1 MKALLVELFEHYY
14 KDIYTYLYSLCQ
26 DASLS
31 EDLTSEVFLEVV
43 KSIATF
49 RGESDIKTWLFSIAR
64 HKWYAY
70 LRNKTRQIP
79 TESIHD
85 LYDSNFVGLSYASFP
100 SELEQIIHSVLSAE
114 PELNRRVFQL
124 RLDGYSYFEI
134 ASKLGIS
141 ENSARV
147 VYFRAKAKI
156 KKYLEKEGFSYD

>member
-1 MKALLVELFEHYY
+1 MKELLVELFDHYY
-14 KDIYTYLYSLCQ
+14 KDIYTYLYSLSH

-70 LRNKTRQIP
+70 LRKKKTQLS

-85 LYDSNFVGLSYASFP
+85 LYDSNFVGTQNTSFP
-100 SELEQIIHSVLSAE
+100 SDLKQIIKTLLDSE
-114 PELNRRVFQL
+114 TETTKEVFHL
-124 RLDGYSYFEI
+124 RICGYSYFEI
-134 ASKLGIS
+134 SEKLNIS

-147 VYFRAKAKI
+147 IFFRVKTKI
-156 KKYLEKEGFSYD
+156 KKYLEKEGFYYD

>member
-1 MKALLVELFEHYY
+1 MNALLVELFDHYY
-14 KDIYTYLYSLCQ
+14 KDIYIYLYSLCH

-31 EDLTSEVFLEVV
+31 EDLTSEVFLEVI

-49 RGESDIKTWLFSIAR
+49 RGESNIKTWLFSIAR

-70 LRNKTRQIP
+70 LRNKTHQIQ

-85 LYDSNFVGLSYASFP
+85 LYDSNFVGIPHSAFLNDLEQVIQSLLESE
-100 SELEQIIHSVLSAE
+100 SELT
-114 PELNRRVFQL
+114 RKVFQM

-134 ASKLGIS
+134 AAKYNLS

-147 VYFRAKAKI
+147 IFFRAKTKI
-156 KKYLEKEGFSYD
+156 KKYLEKEGFYHE

>member
-1 MKALLVELFEHYY
+1 
-14 KDIYTYLYSLCQ
+14 
-26 DASLS
+26 
-31 EDLTSEVFLEVV
+31 
-43 KSIATF
+43 
-49 RGESDIKTWLFSIAR
+49 
-64 HKWYAY
+64 
-70 LRNKTRQIP
+70 
-79 TESIHD
+79 
-85 LYDSNFVGLSYASFP
+85 
-100 SELEQIIHSVLSAE
+100 LSAE

>member
-1 MKALLVELFEHYY
+1 MKELLVELFDHYY
-14 KDIYTYLYSLCQ
+14 KDIYTYLYSLSH

-64 HKWYAY
+64 HKWYSY
-70 LRNKTRQIP
+70 LRKKNTQIQ

-85 LYDSNFVGLSYASFP
+85 LYDSNFVGTQKSPFP
-100 SELEQIIHSVLSAE
+100 SDLEQIIKTLLRSESE
-114 PELNRRVFQL
+114 ITKEVFQL
-124 RLDGYSYFEI
+124 RLNGYSYFEI
-134 ASKLGIS
+134 SEKLHIS

-147 VYFRAKAKI
+147 IFFRVKTKI
-156 KKYLEKEGFSYD
+156 KKYLEKEGFYYD

>member
-14 KDIYTYLYSLCQ
+14 KDIYTYLYSFCQ
-26 DASLS
+26 DVSLS

-85 LYDSNFVGLSYASFP
+85 LYDSNFVGLSYVSFP
-100 SELEQIIHSVLSAE
+100 SELEQIVHSVLSAE
-114 PELNRRVFQL
+114 PELNQRVFQL

>member
-1 MKALLVELFEHYY
+1 MNALLVELFDHYY
-14 KDIYTYLYSLCQ
+14 KDIYIYLYSLCH

-49 RGESDIKTWLFSIAR
+49 RGESNIKTWLFSIAR

-70 LRNKTRQIP
+70 LRNKTHQIQ

-85 LYDSNFVGLSYASFP
+85 LYDSNFVGIPHSAFLNDLEQVIQSLLESE
-100 SELEQIIHSVLSAE
+100 SELT
-114 PELNRRVFQL
+114 RKVFQM
-124 RLDGYSYFEI
+124 RLEGYSYFEI
-134 ASKLGIS
+134 AAKYNLS

-147 VYFRAKAKI
+147 IFFRAKTKI
-156 KKYLEKEGFSYD
+156 KKYLEKEGFYHE